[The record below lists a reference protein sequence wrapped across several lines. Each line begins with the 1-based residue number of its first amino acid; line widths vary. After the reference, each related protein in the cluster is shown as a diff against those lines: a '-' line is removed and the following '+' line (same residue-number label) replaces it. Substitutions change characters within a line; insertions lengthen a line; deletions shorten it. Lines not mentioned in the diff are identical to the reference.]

1 MVRLG
6 SRRRC
11 ARKTVRRLLCRVK
24 PEYADECGYL
34 RKKTFRTCPPIR
46 RMSVIGSDPDVT
58 RTCRYVAFWQH
69 KADAG

>member
-11 ARKTVRRLLCRVK
+11 ARKTVHRLLCGAK

-34 RKKTFRTCPPIR
+34 QRKRLFGRAHPSEECPLLE
-46 RMSVIGSDPDVT
+46 VT
-58 RTCRYVAFWQH
+58 QT
-69 KADAG
+69 